1 MKALLTHKGVFVVAY
16 VLGGATGII
25 VAGLMIGW
33 W

>member
-16 VLGGATGII
+16 VLGGTAGVIS
-25 VAGLMIGW
+25 AGLILGW